1 MRKRSTLI
9 DANPSLDP
17 RYRFGIAWVAAFLG
31 FVLII
36 GVVLLAMTTLGS
48 AP

>member
-9 DANPSLDP
+9 DPNPSLDP

-31 FVLII
+31 FILII
-36 GVVLLAMTTLGS
+36 GVVLLAITTLHTN
-48 AP
+48 